1 MARHSSLRD
10 TLARWIDELGYQPKR
25 EQAIPR
31 WNTETERAIM
41 DIVYIDNIGREI
53 SIDTAVIDGAEGGS
67 RAPAKFALQRME
79 KKKHRRY
86 AGAGLYPFVI
96 DCRGK
101 WGREALAW
109 ATIACSQLPQDEKAK
124 MMRRL
129 RVMVSV
135 AVQQATAEQVLSASR
150 LTEGVRRGAGRAPH
164 T

>member
-1 MARHSSLRD
+1 MLCN
-10 TLARWIDELGYQPKR
+10 G
-25 EQAIPR
+25 
-31 WNTETERAIM
+31 WN
-41 DIVYIDNIGREI
+41 
-53 SIDTAVIDGAEGGS
+53 
-67 RAPAKFALQRME
+67 

-124 MMRRL
+124 TMRRL

-150 LTEGVRRGAGRAPH
+150 LAEGVRRGAGRAPH